1 MSSNNN
7 WELFPDKWYKKMSID
22 EVNEARD
29 QLRSYANSKEL
40 DTGLSD
46 VSSFGFLIWKA

>member
-1 MSSNNN
+1 MASNNN

-22 EVNEARD
+22 EVDEARQ
-29 QLRSYANSKEL
+29 QLRSYSISKEL

-46 VSSFGFLIWKA
+46 VSYF